1 MPVKVDPDIQA
12 SLEAMNLTLWDVR
25 HPKVVSGVSEKTGKL
40 IHRENKNRV
49 HVALQG
55 PGLDR
60 DCLGF
65 GSTLQ
70 EAVDD
75 ALMAGGLAD
84 RPTGLKG
91 AMLRLEKAV
100 ADLSRSTMYERLY
113 TQQSGYDRSVAFGD
127 DLDDDI
133 PF

>member
-40 IHRENKNRV
+40 IHRENKERV
-49 HVALQG
+49 NVALQG
-55 PGLDR
+55 PGLEH

-75 ALMAGGLAD
+75 ALASPALIG
-84 RPTGLKG
+84 RVPGLKG
-91 AMLRLEKAV
+91 AMMRLERAV
-100 ADLSRSTMYERLY
+100 GDLRYGLAAERFKV
-113 TQQSGYDRSVAFGD
+113 DPED
-127 DLDDDI
+127 DEDV

>member
-60 DCLGF
+60 GCLGF

-75 ALMAGGLAD
+75 ALASPALIG
-84 RPTGLKG
+84 RVPGLKG
-91 AMLRLEKAV
+91 SMMRLERAV
-100 ADLSRSTMYERLY
+100 SDLRYGLAAERFKV
-113 TQQSGYDRSVAFGD
+113 DPED
-127 DLDDDI
+127 DEDV